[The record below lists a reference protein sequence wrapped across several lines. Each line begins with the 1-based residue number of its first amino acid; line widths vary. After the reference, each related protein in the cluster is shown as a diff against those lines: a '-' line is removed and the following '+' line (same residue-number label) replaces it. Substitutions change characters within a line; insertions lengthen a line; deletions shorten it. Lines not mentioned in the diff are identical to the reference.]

1 MAVNGV
7 TGEAINVG
15 NGERIGSFV
24 AGAVLIGRALSRPS
38 VGRIAAAIGGAVLL
52 QRAITGHCGVY
63 EKLGIGESSEKPT
76 RRRRHRW
83 KDPVLEASEESSR
96 PATRHPG
103 HLLPDQ
109 WRSGR
114 KRRVKRRD
122 AGHRGD

>member
-1 MAVNGV
+1 MTVNAI
-7 TGEAINVG
+7 TGDAINVG

-63 EKLGIGESSEKPT
+63 EKLGIDGSSEKRT

-83 KDPVLEASEESSR
+83 KDPVLEASEESFPASDPPSWTPVAGSVAER
-96 PATRHPG
+96 P
-103 HLLPDQ
+103 
-109 WRSGR
+109 
-114 KRRVKRRD
+114 
-122 AGHRGD
+122 